1 MKLLLDTH
9 VAIWWMH
16 KPEKLST
23 KVKALL
29 MDDTNTLYVSL
40 VSAWEV
46 AIKASIGKLPEFE
59 GGVKA
64 FLAEMEKNPIVFLP
78 VEKQHVAMVETL
90 PFHHRDPFDR
100 LLVATAM
107 LENMSI
113 LTADE
118 NIFKYDVPSVW

>member
-9 VAIWWMH
+9 VAIWWMCEY
-16 KPEKLST
+16 EKLSSEA
-23 KVKALL
+23 KASLS
-29 MDDTNTLYVSL
+29 DRANTLFISI

-46 AIKASIGKLPEFE
+46 AIKSSIGKLPEFE

-64 FLAEMEKNPIVFLP
+64 FLAEMEDNPIVFLP
-78 VEKQHVAMVETL
+78 VERRHIEIVETL

-100 LLVATAM
+100 LLIATAIAEGM
-107 LENMSI
+107 TI

-118 NIFKYDVPSVW
+118 NIKKSDVLTAW

>member
-64 FLAEMEKNPIVFLP
+64 FLAEMEKNPVVFLS

-107 LENMSI
+107 VGNMSI